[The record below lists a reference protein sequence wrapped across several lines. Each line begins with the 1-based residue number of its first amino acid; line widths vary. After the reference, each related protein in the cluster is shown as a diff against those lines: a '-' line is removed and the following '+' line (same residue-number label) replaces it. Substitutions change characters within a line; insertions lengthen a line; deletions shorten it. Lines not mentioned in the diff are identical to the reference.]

1 MVHGNIGG
9 SCVARSLDLHSFF
22 DMAGSNNNINALQ
35 CPQCLLGLQKAM
47 LLKFPMRSTIILMI
61 YVYVKMIHA
70 DLVRFHDKMYGWCE
84 ARATFCS
91 IHTVFA
97 LEPDPMDAYPVVQL
111 S

>member
-1 MVHGNIGG
+1 VVHGNIGG

-22 DMAGSNNNINALQ
+22 GMAGSNNNINVVQ

-47 LLKFPMRSTIILMI
+47 LLKFSMRSTIILMI

-70 DLVRFHDKMYGWCE
+70 VLVRFHDNMYGWGV
-84 ARATFCS
+84 ARATFCNV
-91 IHTVFA
+91 HTVFA
-97 LEPDPMDAYPVVQL
+97 FEPDPMDAYLVVQL